1 MKADWLGPL
10 LSIVAAVAII
20 GGLLLG
26 GMYLLKLLGL

>member
-20 GGLLLG
+20 GGLLWLLSWLG
-26 GMYLLKLLGL
+26 KFMG